1 MKKLLIVLS
10 LLSPLSG
17 FSQQI
22 ARTYDL
28 LLGGYTPAG
37 EDRGISVYRFNSETG
52 KVSLLSQVEGSLNPD
67 FLALS
72 NDDKFVYACNVG
84 VKTNVEGEVSAFK
97 FDKATGKL
105 TLVNKVAG
113 GGNNPVHI
121 SIDKENKN
129 VLVSYYSSGSVT
141 VLPINNDGSLG
152 GVSQT
157 IQYTGSGP
165 HRNQKGPHVHMTKF
179 TEDGKTVFVADL
191 GTDRLLIYNYD
202 NTKAQPLTPA
212 DPAIELMSPA
222 DGPRHMEFSP
232 DNKFLYVIQE
242 LSAHVRVYK
251 YDKGKL
257 AFVQAI
263 NMMPEGYD
271 KNGAAD
277 LHVSPDG
284 NFLYASVR
292 GDADK
297 VVLYAVNKQNGKL
310 TYMER
315 YDVSK
320 APRGFTI
327 DPAGNFLISA
337 GQDGNT
343 IDFFRIDKASGKL
356 TKTDTKIDLA
366 QVTCLKWVAV
376 D

>member
-1 MKKLLIVLS
+1 M
-10 LLSPLSG
+10 
-17 FSQQI
+17 
-22 ARTYDL
+22 
-28 LLGGYTPAG
+28 
-37 EDRGISVYRFNSETG
+37 SVYRFDSETG
-52 KVSLLSQVEGSLNPD
+52 KVTLLSQVEGSLNPD

-72 NDDKFVYACNVG
+72 NDNKFVYACNVG
-84 VKTNVEGEVSAFK
+84 VKTSVEGEVSAFK

-105 TLVNKVAG
+105 TLINKVPG
-113 GGNNPVHI
+113 RGNNPVHI

-129 VLVSYYSSGSVT
+129 VLVSYYSSGSVS
-141 VLPINNDGSLG
+141 VFPIKADGSLDTI
-152 GVSQT
+152 SQR
-157 IQYTGSGP
+157 IVYTGAGP

-179 TEDGKTVFVADL
+179 SDDGKTVLVADL
-191 GTDRLLIYNYD
+191 GTDRVLLYNYD

-212 DPAIELMSPA
+212 DPAVELMSPA

-232 DNKFLYVIQE
+232 NEKFLYVIQE
-242 LSAHVRVYK
+242 LSASLRVYK

-257 AFVQAI
+257 AFVQMT

-277 LHVSPDG
+277 LHISPDG

-297 VVLYAVNKQNGKL
+297 VILYAINKQNGKL
-310 TYMER
+310 TYVDQ
-315 YDVSK
+315 YSVSK

-327 DPAGNFLISA
+327 DPTGSFLISA
-337 GQDGNT
+337 GRDGNT
-343 IDFFRIDKASGKL
+343 IDFFKIDKPTGKL

-366 QVTCLKWVAV
+366 QVTCLKWVVV

>member
-1 MKKLLIVLS
+1 MKKLIIVLS
-10 LLSPLSG
+10 LLSPLFG

-22 ARTYDL
+22 AKTYDL

-37 EDRGISVYRFNSETG
+37 QDKGISVYRFDSETG
-52 KVSLLSQVEGSLNPD
+52 KVSLLSQVAGSLNPD

-72 NDDKFVYACNVG
+72 NDNKFVYACNVG
-84 VKTNVEGEVSAFK
+84 VKTSVEGEVSAFK

-105 TLVNKVAG
+105 TLINKVAG

-121 SIDKENKN
+121 SIDKDGKN

-141 VLPINNDGSLG
+141 VLPINKDGSIG
-152 GVSQT
+152 AVSQT
-157 IQYTGSGP
+157 IQYTGAGP
-165 HRNQKGPHVHMTKF
+165 HKNQKGPHVHMTKF
-179 TEDGKTVFVADL
+179 SDDGKTVFVADL
-191 GTDRLLIYNYD
+191 GTDRILIYNYD
-202 NTKAQPLTPA
+202 NARAQPLSPA
-212 DPAIELMSPA
+212 DPAVELMSPA

-232 DNKFLYVIQE
+232 DKKFLYVIQE
-242 LSAHVRVYK
+242 LSANVRVYK

-257 AFVQAI
+257 AFVQTI

-271 KNGAAD
+271 KNGGAD

-310 TYMER
+310 TYIEK

-327 DPAGNFLISA
+327 DPTGNFLISA

-343 IDFFRIDKASGKL
+343 IDFFKIDKATGKL
-356 TKTDTKIDLA
+356 TLTDTKIALA